1 MTLILTV
8 GIAVLDDIYTIPVA
22 LRPGEKHRSTAM
34 ASVLG
39 GSATNAA
46 LAITRLG
53 GEARLITR
61 IGDDAAGDTLRQML
75 EANGVDL
82 SLSTPCAGMRTS
94 RSAIILEPGGD
105 RTIINDLDPALPDAP
120 VWLISALPAGTDAVL
135 SDVRWESAA
144 RRLFE
149 AARRAGKPAIL
160 DGDRAPGDRGLL
172 DLATHCVFS
181 AQGLRELAGIDDLAA
196 ALLAF
201 AAGRPGYF
209 AVTDGARGVF
219 SYENGKIAR
228 YPAFRVTPVD
238 TLGAGDVWH
247 GAFALAIGRGE
258 TIADA
263 IRFASAAAAIKC
275 TRPGGGMGTPNA
287 AELATFL
294 QENPA

>member
-1 MTLILTV
+1 MTRILTI
-8 GIAVLDDIYTIPVA
+8 GIAVLDDIYTIPTP
-22 LRPGEKHRSTAM
+22 LRPGEKHRSTTM
-34 ASVLG
+34 STVLG

-53 GEARLITR
+53 GTARLITR
-61 IGDDAAGDTLRQML
+61 IGDDASGDTLRQL
-75 EANGVDL
+75 LTTNGVDM
-82 SLSTPCAGMRTS
+82 SLSMPCGGVRSS

-105 RTIINDLDPALPDAP
+105 RTILNDLDPALPDAP
-120 VWLISALPAGTDAVL
+120 DWLISALPAGTDAVL
-135 SDVRWESAA
+135 SDVRWETAA

-149 AARRAGKPAIL
+149 CARQAGKPAIL
-160 DGDRAPGDRGLL
+160 DGDRAPQDRGLL

-181 AQGLRELAGIDDLAA
+181 AQGLRELTGIDDLAT

-201 AAGRPGYF
+201 AADRTGYF
-209 AVTDGARGVF
+209 AVTDGAKGVF
-219 SYENGKIAR
+219 SHEGGEIVH
-228 YPAFRVTPVD
+228 YPAFPIMPVD

-247 GAFALAIGRGE
+247 GAFALAIGRGYSL
-258 TIADA
+258 AQA

-275 TRPGGGMGTPNA
+275 TRPGGGTGTPNA